1 MYLVIY
7 AEMLADTNSIT
18 IISEFSC
25 LKRSIRDALQERVK
39 KEIITNDIKA
49 HLGDQVEKSSMRRE
63 IMAADTLDKVFEIF
77 DDHKLWH
84 YSATARLFDLAFA
97 FLGSNEDIKGRIK
110 IYRER
115 YRGHVQCTRI
125 CHWITENPDADTILV
140 DPSSYKSAIKKHC
153 SWKIVDSKKVSGQP
167 IKYLNEVWS
176 RMPIELGEVDI
187 ILDKI
192 REGCIE
198 VVWYIPSIV
207 AVTLLN
213 KIKLAAPTFQEAHI
227 SAVQLEGAVI
237 FDCTTSGIASELVRF
252 SNKCS

>member
-1 MYLVIY
+1 MY
-7 AEMLADTNSIT
+7 AKMLADANSAA

-25 LKRSIRDALQERVK
+25 LKRSIRDALQE
-39 KEIITNDIKA
+39 KETITNDIKA

-63 IMAADTLDKVFEIF
+63 IMAADTLDRVFEIF

-84 YSATARLFDLAFA
+84 YSATPILFGLAFA

-110 IYRER
+110 IYQER
-115 YRGHVQCTRI
+115 YLGHVQCTRI
-125 CHWITENPDADTILV
+125 CNWITENPDADTILG
-140 DPSSYKSAIKKHC
+140 DPSSYKRAIKKHC
-153 SWKIVDSKKVSGQP
+153 SWIFMDRKKVSDQP
-167 IKYLNEVWS
+167 IKYLTEVWS
-176 RMPIELGEVDI
+176 LMPIELGEFDI

-213 KIKLAAPTFQEAHI
+213 KIKLAAPIFQEAHI
-227 SAVQLEGAVI
+227 SAVHLEGAVI
-237 FDCTTSGIASELVRF
+237 FDCTSGIASELVRF